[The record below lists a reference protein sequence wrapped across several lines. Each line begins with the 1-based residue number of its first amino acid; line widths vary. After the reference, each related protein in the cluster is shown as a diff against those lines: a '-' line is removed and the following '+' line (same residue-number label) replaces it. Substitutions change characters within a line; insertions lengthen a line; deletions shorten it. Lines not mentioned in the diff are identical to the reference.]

1 MLLDDRLKATHE
13 LSSLWTGLPEP
24 NVLHAVNRDE
34 DFSMTPN
41 DSLSW
46 KRAAALA
53 SGWVAALTAVGVG
66 LSMLVGWFSFQNP
79 TNPIA
84 GWSYLGLGPL
94 ILLTSLMAPT
104 LAGRVHRSSRVAT
117 LVGAFSIVGLLLVLL
132 VWTSPIVTILR
143 HGP

>member
-1 MLLDDRLKATHE
+1 
-13 LSSLWTGLPEP
+13 
-24 NVLHAVNRDE
+24 
-34 DFSMTPN
+34 MTPD

-66 LSMLVGWFSFQNP
+66 LSLLVVWFYGKNP

-84 GWSYLGLGPL
+84 GLSYLGMGPL
-94 ILLTSLMAPT
+94 LLLTSLMAPT
-104 LAGRVHRSSRVAT
+104 LAGRVHRSSRVAI

-132 VWTSPIVTILR
+132 VWISPIVTILR